1 MRLGTFRWTG
11 AHALNRS
18 QARQASCVQD
28 FESLATAGTCVTRQF
43 FGRQQARRNLVSEAF
58 AYLPLFLISLGAAT
72 ILPLQSE
79 MVVVGLLVGGHH
91 PWELIVLVASL
102 GNTAGSA
109 INWLLGRSIASLQHR
124 RWFPA
129 SQRSMR
135 WAEDWYRRV
144 GRSSLLLSWIPIVGD
159 PLTTIAGALRE
170 PLLSFVLLVGLAKMG
185 RYLVVT
191 ALTLY
196 WFP

>member
-1 MRLGTFRWTG
+1 M
-11 AHALNRS
+11 
-18 QARQASCVQD
+18 
-28 FESLATAGTCVTRQF
+28 
-43 FGRQQARRNLVSEAF
+43 SELF

-79 MVVVGLLVGGHH
+79 VVVVGLLVGGHH

-109 INWLLGRSIASLQHR
+109 INWLLGRSIARFQHR

-129 SQRSMR
+129 GQRSLR
-135 WAEDWYRRV
+135 RAEDRYRRF
-144 GRSSLLLSWIPIVGD
+144 GRFSLLLSWIPIVGD
-159 PLTTIAGALRE
+159 PLTIVAGALRE
-170 PLLSFVLLVGLAKMG
+170 PLWSFVLLVGLAKTG

-196 WFP
+196 WVP